1 MKLKHLSL
9 VAQTVLSAL
18 MMLSC
23 MGDADPVRQ
32 SLDIETNDLS
42 LVIGESS
49 TRVAARLSS
58 VCTWIRTPKTGMLR
72 QIVNTR

>member
-1 MKLKHLSL
+1 MNMRRIM
-9 VAQTVLSAL
+9 LSAL

-49 TRVAARLSS
+49 TRVANSKAAEAHCS
-58 VCTWIRTPKTGMLR
+58 
-72 QIVNTR
+72 